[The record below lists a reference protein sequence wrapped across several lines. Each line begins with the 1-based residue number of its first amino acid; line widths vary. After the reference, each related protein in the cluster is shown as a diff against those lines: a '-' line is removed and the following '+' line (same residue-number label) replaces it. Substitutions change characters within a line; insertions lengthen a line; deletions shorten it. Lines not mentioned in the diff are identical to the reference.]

1 MKLVKSSLIQKIGFG
16 CAATVLSFNAM
27 AVGAAAGGGMAVATS
42 TAEAFKTGLFAF
54 VGVAAV
60 IYMIYMG
67 LMAFTEK
74 KSWSDFGWAIVHVGA
89 AGASVTLANWAW
101 LAFQ

>member
-1 MKLVKSSLIQKIGFG
+1 MKFVKNNLLQKTLILCGASLISAQ
-16 CAATVLSFNAM
+16 AM
-27 AVGAAAGGGMAVATS
+27 AVGASAGGGMAVATS
-42 TAEAFKTGLFAF
+42 TAEAFKIGLFLF

-60 IYMIYMG
+60 IYMIYMA

-89 AGASVTLANWAW
+89 AGASVTIATWAW
-101 LAFQ
+101 SAFQ